1 LFCRTQQMAYRWNT
15 NTKLKSEIGG
25 IIMQKGTLKNVAY
38 DYLYDSI
45 VNNKLPPGTAIV
57 ERDISNMLGISR
69 TPVREALKQ
78 LESEGLIW
86 HFPLRG
92 TFVSEIT
99 TQDVEEIFSLREVLE
114 ETALKTAI
122 HEIRDEELCKLE
134 TMLNSLD
141 EKTPYER
148 YYNTDRE
155 LHNLII
161 RNGHNKRL
169 TQFLET
175 LNSQMERL
183 RRISALTPKRMQKS
197 KQEHLAIVEVLKQR
211 DFEKTAE
218 LLKQHIINVKLSTL
232 NVCRRNYY
240 S

>member
-1 LFCRTQQMAYRWNT
+1 MA
-15 NTKLKSEIGG
+15 KD
-25 IIMQKGTLKNVAY
+25 TLKKVAY

-45 VNNKLPPGTAIV
+45 VNNKLPPGAAIV

-92 TFVSEIT
+92 TFVSEVT

-122 HEIRDEELCKLE
+122 HEIRDEELCELE
-134 TMLNSLD
+134 ALLNSLD
-141 EKTPYER
+141 DNTPYEK
-148 YYNTDRE
+148 YYNSDRE

-169 TQFLET
+169 IQFLNT
-175 LNSQMERL
+175 LNSQIERL
-183 RRISALTPKRMQKS
+183 RRISALTPKRLQKS
-197 KQEHLAIVEVLKQR
+197 KQEHLEIIKVLKQR

-218 LLKQHIINVKLSTL
+218 ILKKHIRNVKLSTL